1 MEKDVKPA
9 IGMEKDVKPSGWRR
23 CQVGARTVSA
33 TSQPSPPSARA
44 TSASDP
50 FCCEGG
56 CEGGRCSSKMR
67 ETRVA
72 RGLPKYG
79 RPVPIHSILR
89 VGWGVLVDEAEALDD
104 SVDERRAIGRLGT
117 DEDVTQAVERRRWLE
132 TRLEQG
138 AVGVWLR
145 MRAR

>member
-1 MEKDVKPA
+1 M
-9 IGMEKDVKPSGWRR
+9 
-23 CQVGARTVSA
+23 
-33 TSQPSPPSARA
+33 
-44 TSASDP
+44 
-50 FCCEGG
+50 
-56 CEGGRCSSKMR
+56 
-67 ETRVA
+67 
-72 RGLPKYG
+72 PKYG

-138 AVGVWLR
+138 GVGVRLR